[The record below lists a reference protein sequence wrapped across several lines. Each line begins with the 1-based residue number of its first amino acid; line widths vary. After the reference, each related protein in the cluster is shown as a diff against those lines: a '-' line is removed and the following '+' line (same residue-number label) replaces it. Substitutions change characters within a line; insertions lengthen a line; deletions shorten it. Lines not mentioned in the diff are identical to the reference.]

1 MLKVKTVYFFVAK
14 PAAKNI
20 RPSSSDSDGTMPTA
34 GASRIGALVAEEV
47 QTQEAHD
54 RYITAPL
61 FSLILKCRLF
71 VFFNTLL
78 YILSIMLISCLGQIV
93 FLSVRGDRV
102 IELHMH
108 PSQFFLDLCNGS
120 FSLFF

>member
-1 MLKVKTVYFFVAK
+1 MLKVNTVYFFVAK

-20 RPSSSDSDGTMPTA
+20 RPSSSDGDGTMPTA

-54 RYITAPL
+54 RYITVL
-61 FSLILKCRLF
+61 LLSLILKCRLF

-78 YILSIMLISCLGQIV
+78 YIKHYANQLSGLDYFCL
-93 FLSVRGDRV
+93 
-102 IELHMH
+102 
-108 PSQFFLDLCNGS
+108 
-120 FSLFF
+120 

>member
-1 MLKVKTVYFFVAK
+1 MLKGKTVYFSVAK

-20 RPSSSDSDGTMPTA
+20 RPSSSDGDGTMPTA

-54 RYITAPL
+54 RYITAL
-61 FSLILKCRLF
+61 LLSLILRCRLLKNTNF

-78 YILSIMLISCLGQIV
+78 YIKHYADQLSGLDYFCL
-93 FLSVRGDRV
+93 
-102 IELHMH
+102 
-108 PSQFFLDLCNGS
+108 
-120 FSLFF
+120 